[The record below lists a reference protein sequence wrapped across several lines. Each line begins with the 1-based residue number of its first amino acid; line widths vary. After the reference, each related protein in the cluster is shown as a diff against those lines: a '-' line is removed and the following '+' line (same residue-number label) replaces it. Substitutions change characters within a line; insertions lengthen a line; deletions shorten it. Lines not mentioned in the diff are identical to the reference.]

1 MAGRPRRYNIKQAYE
16 IYKEKYDKLAN
27 QQRKL
32 GQSPR
37 YSKMSFSDFSDDWE
51 ENRLSYGPKY
61 SGKQVAEALAKRNVY
76 QHSFKQG
83 KAIYKALQSD
93 TDFQELNLSE
103 KSFSLQYQKGIVDR
117 SLSGFWETVKMHR
130 KELEREGLNN
140 KDISVEI
147 GQLFFGS

>member
-1 MAGRPRRYNIKQAYE
+1 MAGRPRRYNIKEAYK
-16 IYKEKYDKLAN
+16 IYEEKYDKLAN
-27 QQRKL
+27 QQRKR

-61 SGKQVAEALAKRNVY
+61 SGKQISEALAKKDVY

-93 TDFQELNLSE
+93 VDFQELNVSE
-103 KSFSLQYQKGIVDR
+103 RSFALQYQKGLVDR
-117 SLSGFWETVKMHR
+117 SLGGFWETVKMHR

-140 KDISVEI
+140 EAINVEI

>member
-1 MAGRPRRYNIKQAYE
+1 MAGRPRRYDIKKEYE
-16 IYKEKYDKLAN
+16 IYENKYDKLAN

-37 YSKMSFSDFSDDWE
+37 YSKMSFSDFSSDWE

-83 KAIYKALQSD
+83 KAIYKVLQSD
-93 TDFQELNLSE
+93 VDFKELNVSE
-103 KSFSLQYQKGIVDR
+103 KSFALQYQKGLVDK
-117 SLSGFWETVKMHR
+117 SLTGFWETVKAHR

-140 KDISVEI
+140 DAIRVEI